1 MVILEDTGVYRL
13 AAKLWL
19 TLLHFLNLFEDY
31 FILHAHKGVQVRFRA
46 QLTGVSRFFHQ
57 WVLGWN
63 SGAMGR
69 CQARAAAP
77 SDVFCCFCVLL
88 SHCKVDR
95 ALLIH

>member
-31 FILHAHKGVQVRFRA
+31 VILRSHKGVQVRFRA
-46 QLTGVSRFFHQ
+46 QLTGVSPFFHQ

-69 CQARAAAP
+69 CQARAAARLRLM
-77 SDVFCCFCVLL
+77 CFVVSVSC
-88 SHCKVDR
+88 
-95 ALLIH
+95 